1 MTKEVKRIII
11 VILFCE
17 FLICLGMSLIFPVEP
32 FIKNEYHFTAFD
44 MGVMSSLFAFVQFI
58 ASPIVGRIS
67 DKLGRKPMLVW
78 GLLIFAIAEFVFAL
92 AQHLWVFD
100 LSRAVDGLSAAMFV
114 PTSMALAADITSEKD
129 RAKVIGWLSAAFS
142 GGLILGPGLG
152 GMLAHVNYK
161 FPFWI
166 AGILGLISTVIAWRF
181 LPRDEDILIKSETKN
196 PENELLSSGWSQ
208 IKQIM
213 TPMLITLFGM
223 IFVAAFGL
231 AGFESIY
238 SLYVNEVHNFDLS
251 AIALVLTLNGIISL
265 ILQVFFFD
273 RLVRWLGEVRLMRYS
288 FLLSVIGTILVIY
301 DHSHWHIIVATLFVF
316 EAFDL
321 LRPTITTLLTKMSTA
336 NQGLL
341 NGINMSLTSVG
352 NIIGPLISGYLLDVN
367 YQYPYWFVT
376 AFLIISWVITFVLG
390 KERKSMVNN

>member
-1 MTKEVKRIII
+1 MTKEVKRIIF
-11 VILFCE
+11 VVLFCE

-58 ASPIVGRIS
+58 ASPVVGRIS
-67 DKLGRKPMLVW
+67 DKVGRKPMLVW

-92 AQHLWVFD
+92 AQHLWLFD

-161 FPFWI
+161 FPFWV
-166 AGILGLISTVIAWRF
+166 AGILGLISTIVAWQF
-181 LPRDEDILIKSETKN
+181 LPHDEDELLKSETKN
-196 PENELLSSGWSQ
+196 PENELLTGGWSQ

-213 TPMLITLFGM
+213 TPTLITLFGM

-288 FLLSVIGTILVIY
+288 FFLSVIGTILVIY

-321 LRPTITTLLTKMSTA
+321 LRPAITTLLTKMSTA

-367 YQYPYWFVT
+367 YQYPYLFV
-376 AFLIISWVITFVLG
+376 AIFLIISWVITFILG
-390 KERKSMVNN
+390 KERKTAIDN

>member
-1 MTKEVKRIII
+1 MTKEVKRIIF
-11 VILFCE
+11 VVLFCE

-67 DKLGRKPMLVW
+67 DKVGRKPMLVW

-92 AQHLWVFD
+92 AQHLWLFD

-161 FPFWI
+161 FPFWV
-166 AGILGLISTVIAWRF
+166 AGILGLISTVVAWRF
-181 LPRDEDILIKSETKN
+181 LPHDEDELFKSETKN
-196 PENELLSSGWSQ
+196 PENELLTGGWSQ
-208 IKQIM
+208 LKQIM
-213 TPMLITLFGM
+213 TPILITLFGM
-223 IFVAAFGL
+223 IFVASFGL

-238 SLYVNEVHNFDLS
+238 SLYVNEVHNFDLN

-273 RLVRWLGEVRLMRYS
+273 RLVRWLGEVRLM
-288 FLLSVIGTILVIY
+288 
-301 DHSHWHIIVATLFVF
+301 
-316 EAFDL
+316 
-321 LRPTITTLLTKMSTA
+321 
-336 NQGLL
+336 
-341 NGINMSLTSVG
+341 
-352 NIIGPLISGYLLDVN
+352 
-367 YQYPYWFVT
+367 
-376 AFLIISWVITFVLG
+376 
-390 KERKSMVNN
+390 

>member
-1 MTKEVKRIII
+1 MTKEVKRIIF
-11 VILFCE
+11 VVLFCE

-67 DKLGRKPMLVW
+67 DKVGRKPMLVW

-92 AQHLWVFD
+92 AQHLWLFD

-161 FPFWI
+161 FPFWV
-166 AGILGLISTVIAWRF
+166 AGILGLISTIVAWQF
-181 LPRDEDILIKSETKN
+181 LPHDEAELLKSETKN
-196 PENELLSSGWSQ
+196 PESELLTGGWSQ

-213 TPMLITLFGM
+213 TPTLITLFGM

-288 FLLSVIGTILVIY
+288 FFLSVIGTILVIY

-321 LRPTITTLLTKMSTA
+321 LRPAITTLLTKMSTA

-367 YQYPYWFVT
+367 YQYPYLVV
-376 AFLIISWVITFVLG
+376 AIFLIISWVITFILG
-390 KERKSMVNN
+390 KERKTAIDN

>member
-1 MTKEVKRIII
+1 MTKEVKRIIFI
-11 VILFCE
+11 VLFCE

-67 DKLGRKPMLVW
+67 DKIGRKPMLVW
-78 GLLIFAIAEFVFAL
+78 GLLIFAMAEFIFAL
-92 AQHLWVFD
+92 AQHLWLFD
-100 LSRAVDGLSAAMFV
+100 LSRAIDGLSAAMFV

-166 AGILGLISTVIAWRF
+166 AGLLGLVSTIIAWRF
-181 LPRDEDILIKSETKN
+181 LPHDEDELVKSITKN
-196 PENELLSSGWSQ
+196 PEDDLLSSGWSQ
-208 IKQIM
+208 LRQIM
-213 TPMLITLFGM
+213 TPSLMTLFGM

-238 SLYVNEVHNFDLS
+238 SLYVNEVHNFNLS

-265 ILQVFFFD
+265 ILQVFLFD
-273 RLVRWLGEVRLMRYS
+273 RLVQWLGEVRLMRYCFFVS
-288 FLLSVIGTILVIY
+288 LIGTILVIY
-301 DHSHWHIIVATLFVF
+301 DHSHWHIIIATLLVF

-321 LRPTITTLLTKMSTA
+321 LRPAITTLLTKMSQA

-341 NGINMSLTSVG
+341 NGVNMSLTSVG
-352 NIIGPLISGYLLDVN
+352 NIVGPLISGYLLDVN
-367 YQYPYWFVT
+367 YQYPYWFVS
-376 AFLIISWVITFVLG
+376 ISWVITFILRHEQ
-390 KERKSMVNN
+390 KVNTTD

>member
-1 MTKEVKRIII
+1 MTKEVKRIIF
-11 VILFCE
+11 VVLFCE

-67 DKLGRKPMLVW
+67 DKVGRKPMLVW
-78 GLLIFAIAEFVFAL
+78 GLLIYAIAEFVFAL
-92 AQHLWVFD
+92 AQHLWIFD
-100 LSRAVDGLSAAMFV
+100 LSRAVNGLSAAMFV

-152 GMLAHVNYK
+152 GILAHVNYK
-161 FPFWI
+161 FPFWV
-166 AGILGLISTVIAWRF
+166 AGILGLISTVVAWYF
-181 LPRDEDILIKSETKN
+181 LPHDEDELFKSATKN
-196 PENELLSSGWSQ
+196 PENELLTGGWSRV
-208 IKQIM
+208 KQIM
-213 TPMLITLFGM
+213 TPTLVTLFGM

-238 SLYVNEVHNFDLS
+238 SLYVNEVHNFDLG

-265 ILQVFFFD
+265 VLQVFFFD

-288 FLLSVIGTILVIY
+288 FLLSIIGTILVIY

-321 LRPTITTLLTKMSTA
+321 LRPAITTLLTKLSTA

-367 YQYPYWFVT
+367 YQYPYLFVVV
-376 AFLIISWVITFVLG
+376 FLIISWVITFILG
-390 KERKSMVNN
+390 RERKATANS

>member
-1 MTKEVKRIII
+1 
-11 VILFCE
+11 
-17 FLICLGMSLIFPVEP
+17 
-32 FIKNEYHFTAFD
+32 

-58 ASPIVGRIS
+58 ASPVVGRIS
-67 DKLGRKPMLVW
+67 DKVGRKPMLVW

-92 AQHLWVFD
+92 AQHLWLFD

-161 FPFWI
+161 FPFWV
-166 AGILGLISTVIAWRF
+166 AGILGLISTIVAWQF
-181 LPRDEDILIKSETKN
+181 LPHDEDELLKSETKN
-196 PENELLSSGWSQ
+196 PENELLTGGWSQ

-213 TPMLITLFGM
+213 TPTLITLFGM

-288 FLLSVIGTILVIY
+288 FFLSVIGTILVIY

-321 LRPTITTLLTKMSTA
+321 LRPAITTLLTKMSTA

-367 YQYPYWFVT
+367 YQYPYLFV
-376 AFLIISWVITFVLG
+376 AIFLIISWVITFILG
-390 KERKSMVNN
+390 KERKTAIDN